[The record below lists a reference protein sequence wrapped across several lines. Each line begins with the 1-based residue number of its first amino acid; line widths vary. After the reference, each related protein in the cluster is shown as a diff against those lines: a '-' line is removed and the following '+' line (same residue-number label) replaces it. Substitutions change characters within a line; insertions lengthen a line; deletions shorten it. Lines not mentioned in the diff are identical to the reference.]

1 MVSELRESSSQIGFP
16 SRTRRKLGHLR
27 GERLSD
33 VTDIVLTVLVERR
46 RELAFVAGTND
57 QTEDHSDGDG

>member
-46 RELAFVAGTND
+46 RELTFVAGTND